1 MKNVLATFFVS
12 ALLATSA
19 VAAPIDGFPA
29 DPKGGSVSDRVY
41 REVTVGTKEIPFYA
55 SVWNPG
61 GGKPAQ
67 VSIYRGTL
75 VKQGMEW
82 KKLHTWVLADGGS
95 TFNVSKSVLMVDP
108 NSDDE
113 VQFWFKDSFA
123 YVEGRASLVL
133 HYYLKTGKF
142 EFQLSD

>member
-1 MKNVLATFFVS
+1 MNKLLTTLLISFTLAS
-12 ALLATSA
+12 AAM
-19 VAAPIDGFPA
+19 AAPIDGFPP
-29 DPKGGSVSDRVY
+29 DPKGGSISDRFY
-41 REVTVGTKEIPFYA
+41 QEVKVAGKEIPLYA

-75 VKQGMEW
+75 VQKGMEW
-82 KKLHTWVLADGGS
+82 KKLHTWVLSDGGDVY
-95 TFNVSKSVLMVDP
+95 NVSHSVLMAEA
-108 NSDDE
+108 NGDDE
-113 VQFWFKDSFA
+113 IQFWFKDWFG

-133 HYYLKTGKF
+133 HYYFKTGKF